1 MLLALTSSTLFV
13 SGASGQEGR
22 LQTGTAT
29 LRASTALA
37 TGVASSVGTNA
48 DGVRRPAAAR
58 YDVVVLMVEFQPDTT
73 RFTTGDGTFGGTLY
87 SSGLEPRI
95 DPLPHDR
102 GYVSAHMDFLA
113 DYVSRV
119 SDGKTELV
127 THVLV
132 NPVRVSGKMGDYSP
146 TGLDANSDAELGK
159 LAGLVSEAW
168 ALAAPAWPL
177 GQPLLNP
184 ETTAFVIVHAGIG
197 RDVELVGTI
206 LDKTP
211 EDLPSLYFSPEALDR
226 LDPGVRPTIASLP
239 VNHGII
245 VPRTETRQGYNSL
258 ADEDFLAEFSVN
270 GLLAASF
277 FNFLGVPDLFDT
289 ATGQSAIGPFGLMDG
304 LGIFAYAG
312 LFPPEPTG
320 WTKYFLGWSD
330 PVEFISGQ
338 SVDLEYAG
346 GAGGAGTSALAR
358 ASISEAEYFLVENRH
373 RDPEMDGA
381 VLQVW
386 DNGVITEMRFE
397 NGAAGFNSSSVS
409 DFPGGVVV
417 SIDNYD
423 FALPGGKDEID
434 TDLIGGVLIWH
445 VDERIIAANM
455 ASNTVNADKNRRGLD
470 LEEADSAQD
479 IGNPIGGFF
488 GPSFD
493 LGSPFDFFYLGNPVV
508 TVTVSG
514 NEIGLYQNRFGPDT
528 HPSSDANDGGP
539 GFLEIGNF
547 SAPGIAMSVT
557 LTRLSS
563 AGIEVVREEQLN
575 VPQGAL
581 SGHGL
586 LRFVGANGVMAYSA
600 DSGLLRLTA
609 DGQEIAS
616 VGDLGEAEPAIA
628 GNAIWAASNQGF
640 LTISGSGAVSSLS
653 AFPMGSVS
661 RLTTPIITVGGPRG
675 LLPMVGAMG
684 NQGPIVLVGGG
695 AGATVIPQ
703 ESPVISLARPD
714 ANSVIVVLSDR
725 ADNDAAGRSWSYP
738 TVDHTRTI
746 RPQFGRDR
754 RGVMGVVPDPGNA
767 SLRILLPDYTA
778 VLVSMADYQ
787 GFDGMLSGKATL
799 ADLDNDGLLDVLIA
813 DGSHLWGIA
822 RSGAV
827 TNGFP
832 IPTRAAVTGAALV
845 VESAVDADDI
855 TVIAMASDGQLD
867 AYRSDTRLRIPG
879 FPLSVGRSAGLAP
892 TFNVN
897 SFESPPVQ
905 FMAVSEDGYTI
916 TWGMENFGALRGADI
931 LGDVSNSSFV
941 DTEPLTTTLLDTP
954 RVLVPGQVYNW
965 PNPVRDGV
973 TRFRFLPTVTCSI
986 SIIILDAAGS
996 LVDTLELETAP
1007 AEVPSEVVW
1016 TTDAESGLYFARIR
1030 ARAVDGRT
1038 EDTLVKV
1045 AIIR

>member
-528 HPSSDANDGGP
+528 HP
-539 GFLEIGNF
+539 
-547 SAPGIAMSVT
+547 
-557 LTRLSS
+557 
-563 AGIEVVREEQLN
+563 
-575 VPQGAL
+575 
-581 SGHGL
+581 
-586 LRFVGANGVMAYSA
+586 
-600 DSGLLRLTA
+600 
-609 DGQEIAS
+609 
-616 VGDLGEAEPAIA
+616 
-628 GNAIWAASNQGF
+628 
-640 LTISGSGAVSSLS
+640 
-653 AFPMGSVS
+653 
-661 RLTTPIITVGGPRG
+661 
-675 LLPMVGAMG
+675 
-684 NQGPIVLVGGG
+684 
-695 AGATVIPQ
+695 
-703 ESPVISLARPD
+703 
-714 ANSVIVVLSDR
+714 
-725 ADNDAAGRSWSYP
+725 
-738 TVDHTRTI
+738 
-746 RPQFGRDR
+746 
-754 RGVMGVVPDPGNA
+754 
-767 SLRILLPDYTA
+767 
-778 VLVSMADYQ
+778 
-787 GFDGMLSGKATL
+787 
-799 ADLDNDGLLDVLIA
+799 
-813 DGSHLWGIA
+813 
-822 RSGAV
+822 
-827 TNGFP
+827 
-832 IPTRAAVTGAALV
+832 
-845 VESAVDADDI
+845 
-855 TVIAMASDGQLD
+855 
-867 AYRSDTRLRIPG
+867 
-879 FPLSVGRSAGLAP
+879 
-892 TFNVN
+892 
-897 SFESPPVQ
+897 
-905 FMAVSEDGYTI
+905 
-916 TWGMENFGALRGADI
+916 
-931 LGDVSNSSFV
+931 
-941 DTEPLTTTLLDTP
+941 
-954 RVLVPGQVYNW
+954 
-965 PNPVRDGV
+965 
-973 TRFRFLPTVTCSI
+973 
-986 SIIILDAAGS
+986 
-996 LVDTLELETAP
+996 
-1007 AEVPSEVVW
+1007 
-1016 TTDAESGLYFARIR
+1016 
-1030 ARAVDGRT
+1030 
-1038 EDTLVKV
+1038 
-1045 AIIR
+1045 